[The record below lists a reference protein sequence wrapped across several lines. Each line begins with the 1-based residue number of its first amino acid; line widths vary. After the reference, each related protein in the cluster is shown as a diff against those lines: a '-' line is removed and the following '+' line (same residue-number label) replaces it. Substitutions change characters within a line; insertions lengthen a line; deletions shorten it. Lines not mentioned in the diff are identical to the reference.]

1 MRPDMGEM
9 AEARNDQMN
18 DKVDREK
25 TKTERQREHG
35 NPAERATHHTTQL
48 QEEKEKKRTLNLRIN
63 YKKPG
68 FWP

>member
-35 NPAERATHHTTQL
+35 NPAERATHHTAHV
-48 QEEKEKKRTLNLRIN
+48 QEEKEKKIALNLRIN
-63 YKKPG
+63 N
-68 FWP
+68 